1 MMDAIPVLE
10 AVEEPL
16 AEEPCVEAAE
26 CSVLRLTELLLKDP
40 ARVDRLT
47 RREDLQP
54 ELIPRFLAIALAS
67 FSAFSLAMI
76 LMLDTV
82 SAEGLPPILKQGWS
96 GTARPA
102 FGFWLAYTF

>member
-16 AEEPCVEAAE
+16 AEEPCVATAE
-26 CSVLRLTELLLKDP
+26 CSVLGLAELLLKYP

-54 ELIPRFLAIALAS
+54 ELIPRFLVIALAS
-67 FSAFSLAMI
+67 FSIFSLAMI

-82 SAEGLPPILKQGWS
+82 AAAGVPAVLANGWS
-96 GTARPA
+96 GSPRPA
-102 FGFWLAYTF
+102 FALWLAYTF